1 MWKSI
6 TADSNRYGKSFT
18 YLKRSAVKKAGG
30 KGSFNFSNRIEG
42 VPLVFIPESINVVM
56 TEDGNLTKSTAE
68 AVISA
73 KFFSDNNIT
82 PTINDR
88 LEDGNGIQ
96 YRIINFADYRNPAHS
111 YIYHIFLRRDE
122 LAL

>member
-56 TEDGNLTKSTAE
+56 TEDGN
-68 AVISA
+68 
-73 KFFSDNNIT
+73 
-82 PTINDR
+82 
-88 LEDGNGIQ
+88 
-96 YRIINFADYRNPAHS
+96 
-111 YIYHIFLRRDE
+111 
-122 LAL
+122 